1 MVEEEKDREEE
12 DLPKEEKEVEKEEEK
27 EEEEEE
33 APLAL
38 SPLNPAVPDWGRSVL
53 RGRLLGQTASSDLTA
68 LP

>member
-27 EEEEEE
+27 EEEEE

-38 SPLNPAVPDWGRSVL
+38 SPLSPAVPDWGRSVL